1 MNTRTSY
8 ALVAVLAIVGTL
20 SFSTAYGQ
28 AGQQAFPGIP
38 ADGDIQKAVAKS
50 DRMPLS
56 IKTDKKVYD
65 HNSVIQV
72 TGSVFSPK
80 TDTPV
85 TLTVTSPSN
94 NIVTIQQIMVNSDGT
109 YATTLSTAGNLWKY
123 DGTYVIRVQYGSQS
137 VNNKAQVELTG
148 ALMSSKG
155 CAQTEITAK
164 LGSETYCI
172 PYTIEGGATVTE
184 AKINM
189 NDKSII
195 LKINAP
201 ADGKL
206 TLNPS
211 SKIIDGIFLVL
222 VDGEE
227 WDDTT
232 INGNEVTIMFPA
244 GAEKIE
250 IIGTFVIPEFGT
262 IAALILVVAIASI
275 IAVSAR
281 TRLSIMPRY

>member
-72 TGSVFSPK
+72 SGSVFSPK

-109 YATTLSTAGNLWKY
+109 YATTLSTAGSLWKY

-172 PYTIEGGATVTE
+172 PYTIEGGTVTD

-211 SKIIDGIFLVL
+211 SKVIDGIFLVL

-227 WDDTT
+227 WDDAT
-232 INGNEVTIMFPA
+232 INGNKVEVMFPA

-275 IAVSAR
+275 IAVSAK
-281 TRLSIMPRY
+281 TRLSVMPRY

>member
-8 ALVAVLAIVGTL
+8 ALVAVLAIVGTM
-20 SFSTAYGQ
+20 SFSTVYGQ

-56 IKTDKKVYD
+56 ITTDQKVYD
-65 HNSVIQV
+65 HNSVIKV
-72 TGSVFSPK
+72 SGSVFSPK

-109 YATTLSTAGNLWKY
+109 YATTLSTAGSLWKY

-155 CAQTEITAK
+155 CAQTEIAAK

-172 PYTIEGGATVTE
+172 PYTIEGGSVTGAE
-184 AKINM
+184 INM

-195 LKINAP
+195 VMINALE
-201 ADGKL
+201 DGKI

-211 SKIIDGIFLVL
+211 SKVIDGVFLVL
-222 VDGEE
+222 VDGQE
-227 WDDTT
+227 WDDAT
-232 INGNEVTIMFPA
+232 INGNNVEIMFPA
-244 GAEKIE
+244 GAEEIE

-281 TRLSIMPRY
+281 TRLSIMPKY